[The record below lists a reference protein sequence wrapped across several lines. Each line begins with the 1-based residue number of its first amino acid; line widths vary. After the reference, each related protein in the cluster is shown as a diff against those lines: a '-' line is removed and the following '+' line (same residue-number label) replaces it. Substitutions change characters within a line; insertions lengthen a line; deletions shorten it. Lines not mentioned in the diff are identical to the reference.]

1 MRLDHYIYIM
11 KKQILFALAY
21 IFVPYWALSQTYLNQ
36 FYHFNPISDTLKYT
50 SAAFV
55 GLIAKNDTF
64 IIEGQVAYPHNPLAW
79 NAFNAEYDTQG
90 NLIALKHIDSTGNSY
105 YRVLRHTLH
114 STFNRGYICTGIF
127 DLNSK
132 WRKGFLAK
140 LKPNLDTAWVKE
152 FEYGD
157 TLTRIIARDVIE
169 LSNTNILSLWEIW
182 YPNGTGHDVLLIET
196 DSNGTEINRNVYGY
210 PLGHP
215 QPTVWESV
223 SDMIPAPWGIL
234 VGGSGATN
242 PTTNKGASF
251 IIKLD
256 SLGNKIGDY
265 FTSFSDS
272 VNAQAFAMSNNG
284 FIGLCG
290 RQGFKELAPNTYDG
304 RCYIAKY
311 NSIFGKIWGRK
322 LPENFFYND
331 FYKMI
336 GTYDN
341 GFLAC
346 GRHETNA
353 GWMVKVSQYG
363 QVEWSRKHQVF
374 YDWNWQYDHYFY
386 DMVQLPDK
394 GFALVGTAYNNT
406 QATSPIVTNA
416 WLARTDSFG
425 CLVPGCETV
434 GIAENTPIEN
444 SFKLYPNPASD
455 RLFLYYNN
463 PQLQKAVFV
472 VRDLAGRQL
481 VPPTPLENSTTYEMR
496 IGDWAKG
503 LYFVEVRDEKGNV
516 FTEKFVKE

>member
-1 MRLDHYIYIM
+1 MRLVHYIYIM
-11 KKQILFALAY
+11 KKQILFALLVCGLIQHVTLAQ
-21 IFVPYWALSQTYLNQ
+21 SYLNK
-36 FYHFNPISDTLKYT
+36 FYHYNYPVATFT
-50 SAAFV
+50 
-55 GLIAKNDTF
+55 GLVYDNDT
-64 IIEGQVAYPHNPLAW
+64 II
-79 NAFNAEYDTQG
+79 T
-90 NLIALKHIDSTGNSY
+90 TGIITEWSSQDLGKGYHAKFDMNGEILTFKAPNISNENSFRPY
-105 YRVLRHTLH
+105 IHTL
-114 STFNRGYICTGIF
+114 SKASDGGYFYSGPS
-127 DLNSK
+127 DLYANYGKS
-132 WRKGFLAK
+132 FLCK
-140 LKPNLDTAWVKE
+140 LNHNLDTVWFKE
-152 FEYGD
+152 FVHGD
-157 TLTRIIARDVIE
+157 SLTQIIAKGNIE
-169 LSNTNILSLWEIW
+169 LVNKHYLLVCEIW
-182 YPNGTGHDVLLIET
+182 YPNGTGHDILLIET
-196 DSNGTEINRNVYGY
+196 DSNGIEINRTVYGY

-215 QPTVWESV
+215 QPAVGEQV
-223 SDMIPAPWGIL
+223 QDVLAAPWGIL
-234 VGGSGATN
+234 IGGSGATN
-242 PTTNKGASF
+242 PNTNKGASF

-256 SLGNKIGDY
+256 STGNKIGDY

-341 GFLAC
+341 VFLAC

-386 DMVQLPDK
+386 DVVELPDK
-394 GFALVGTAYNNT
+394 GFALVGTAYDNT
-406 QATSPIVTNA
+406 QATSPTVTNA

-434 GIAENTPIEN
+434 GIAESTPLES

-463 PQLQKAVFV
+463 PQLQNCVFA
-472 VRDLAGRQL
+472 VRDIAGRQL
-481 VPPTPLENSTTYEMR
+481 VPPTPLENSTTYEIR
-496 IGDWAKG
+496 IGNWAKG
-503 LYFVEVRDEKGNV
+503 LYFVELRDEKGNV
-516 FTEKFVKE
+516 HTEKFVKE